1 MSNRPKRTPKPIT
14 RLQNLQANNA
24 VVRRRTRK
32 SGTVASTPPPVSRVN
47 IPKTNKTLRG
57 RIFHVYNSLM
67 KSGEIKD
74 ANVFNFLLSYYV
86 DAEETF
92 LTREF
97 SGKTD
102 DFIRTMLKTQY
113 NIMVR
118 NKRVNSGTITLSFTF
133 NDVQLKDFVLMMYLD
148 VYHDGKDKE
157 GGFRGTLT
165 EFINGGI
172 PSYIVGEKKSELIG
186 NTPLKDSLIE
196 NGIFDLKTDKPK
208 GSHEKKIK
216 HKIYEIFNT
225 NKQFVY
231 NQGVNLSRYAR
242 DREHKPIYMS
252 IDAES
257 KNTHPFSILM
267 AKSSFINT
275 RNEAT
280 RRKFLKSIISI
291 ANRVDPGNLMPL
303 GGASEEYSR
312 LFNPSE
318 MRSTQLYDFSDYVFK
333 IHNSTFKLSNKVGQ
347 PAVAKTKPFTLTK
360 VNSPNNNIPV
370 GGSASNAARGNNK
383 DKVSKFLGDF
393 FQILVSTKYPN
404 RYVCTQDGMCAAMTA
419 FIFKNIKNQEPRL
432 FLDLAFPQGNKIHV
446 FGAEDRLLETSVYN
460 NNKTNIRTGNNAKRG
475 NNKSVSG
482 VSVTSNNSMN
492 STANSIGSNNNKPNT
507 PRTYVKRKRNNMN
520 SNNINNRNR
529 VVKRQAL
536 EKVPNHPNS
545 KINANTKVIINTWS
559 KRKRNNMNSNNIN
572 NKNRVVKKQKTNT
585 KTGTGNNRTEINK
598 LRSQLANKNAQL
610 AKQRA
615 NRNAQITKEKRILAE
630 KKRLGIRNNNNAGVS
645 TRSKR

>member
-1 MSNRPKRTPKPIT
+1 MSTRPKRTPKPIT

-97 SGKTD
+97 SSKTD

-419 FIFKNIKNQEPRL
+419 FIFKNIKKQEPRL
-432 FLDLAFPQGNKIHV
+432 FLDVAYTQGNKIHV

-492 STANSIGSNNNKPNT
+492 STANSIGSNNKPNT

-536 EKVPNHPNS
+536 EKVPNRPNS

-615 NRNAQITKEKRILAE
+615 NRNAQIAKEKRILAE

>member
-1 MSNRPKRTPKPIT
+1 
-14 RLQNLQANNA
+14 
-24 VVRRRTRK
+24 
-32 SGTVASTPPPVSRVN
+32 
-47 IPKTNKTLRG
+47 
-57 RIFHVYNSLM
+57 M

-92 LTREF
+92 LAREF

-157 GGFRGTLT
+157 GGFQGTLT

-172 PSYIVGEKKSELIG
+172 PSYIVGETTKSKLIG

-216 HKIYEIFNT
+216 HKIHEIFNT

-333 IHNSTFKLSNKVGQ
+333 IHNSAFKLSNKVGQ

-370 GGSASNAARGNNK
+370 GGSASNAARGGNK

-419 FIFKNIKNQEPRL
+419 FIFKNIKKQEPRL
-432 FLDLAFPQGNKIHV
+432 FLDVAYTQGNKIHV
-446 FGAEDRLLETSVYN
+446 FGAEDRLHETSVYN

-475 NNKSVSG
+475 NNKSASG

-492 STANSIGSNNNKPNT
+492 STANSISSNNKPNT
-507 PRTYVKRKRNNMN
+507 LQTYVKRKRNNMN
-520 SNNINNRNR
+520 SNNINNKNR

-585 KTGTGNNRTEINK
+585 NTKTGTGNNKTEINK

-610 AKQRA
+610 TKQRA
-615 NRNAQITKEKRILAE
+615 NRNAQIAKEKRILAE
-630 KKRLGIRNNNNAGVS
+630 KKRLGIQNNNNVGVS